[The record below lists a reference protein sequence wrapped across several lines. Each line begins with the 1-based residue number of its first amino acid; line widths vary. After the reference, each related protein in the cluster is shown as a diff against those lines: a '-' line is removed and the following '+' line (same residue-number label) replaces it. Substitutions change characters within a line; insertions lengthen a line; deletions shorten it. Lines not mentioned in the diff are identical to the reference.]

1 VAPLPL
7 KIEAVTATTDLA
19 PALAALSPAQLRS
32 ALVRRFMRATIGG
45 LNTPV
50 VTEYPVAA
58 ARTVMSLVLSVT
70 GLEDEDGD
78 GCEQWPPGEGPIMG
92 LGTEDERVLVEQ
104 ARADQRQ
111 RDILYLRAAAHRAG
125 ESLIPAHALFAA
137 ADLLAA
143 APIND

>member
-1 VAPLPL
+1 MGT
-7 KIEAVTATTDLA
+7 VTATTDLA
-19 PALAALSPAQLRS
+19 PALAALSPDQLRR
-32 ALVRRFMRATIGG
+32 ALVRRFFRATTGG
-45 LNTPV
+45 LGSPPITDHPV
-50 VTEYPVAA
+50 LA
-58 ARTVMSLVLSVT
+58 ARTVMALVLYVT
-70 GLEDEDGD
+70 GAEDEGS
-78 GCEQWPPGEGPIMG
+78 GCGEWPLGEGPIMG